1 MQNNVINHNFKN
13 YKKSSLARRKRRI
26 RIIAVL
32 GAFLMISGIIGSII
46 YYIN

>member
-1 MQNNVINHNFKN
+1 MQKNVINHEFKN
-13 YKKSSLARRKRRI
+13 YRKSSSARRKRRI
-26 RIIAVL
+26 RIIAIL